1 MPNQIEMFLM
11 QLEGD
16 LALLSSTIRRQ
27 QNQFKLLYESSQR
40 LGLKVNTDKTRIM
53 VFCKGGHL
61 SSRKN

>member
-27 QNQFKLLYESSQR
+27 QNQFKLLYKSSQR
-40 LGLKVNTDKTRIM
+40 LGLKVNTDKSRIM
-53 VFCKGGHL
+53 VSCKGGHL